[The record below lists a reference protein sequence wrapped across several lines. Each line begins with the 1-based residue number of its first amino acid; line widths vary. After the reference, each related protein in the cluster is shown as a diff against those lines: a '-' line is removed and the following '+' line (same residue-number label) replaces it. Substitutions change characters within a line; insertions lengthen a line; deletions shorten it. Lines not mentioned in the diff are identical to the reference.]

1 VFWSERLDDL
11 ERHLDKGVSDDG
23 EPSAG

>member
-11 ERHLDKGVSDDG
+11 ERHLDKGENDDG